1 MSDPV
6 LEAVGMTKSFRSGE
20 KRIEVLRGV
29 DLRLFKGESLSIRG
43 SSGSGKTTLIHLLA
57 GLEAGDGGSLS
68 WEGVRVEAARHGK
81 MARKRAVFVGMVF
94 QSFYLIPEMN
104 AVDNVLM
111 PARIAGR
118 PAGKA
123 IGRARELLDRV
134 GLAER
139 MDHLPSQLSGG
150 EMQRVAVARAL
161 MNRPR
166 VILADEP
173 TGNLDEVTATG
184 IMDLLLRVCVE
195 EETSLVLVTH
205 SRAHAERT
213 ARQTELRLGLLEEDG
228 AQAGVISRGSA
239 E

>member
-6 LEAVGMTKSFRSGE
+6 LEAIGIQKSFRSGE

-29 DLRLFKGESLSIRG
+29 NLRLAKGESLSIRG
-43 SSGSGKTTLIHLLA
+43 SSGSGKTTLIHILA
-57 GLEAGDGGSLS
+57 GLEPGEEGTLS
-68 WEGVRVEAARHGK
+68 WEGEPVEAARHGR
-81 MARKRAVFVGMVF
+81 MAKKRSTFIGMVF
-94 QSFYLIPEMN
+94 QSFYLIPEIN
-104 AVDNVLM
+104 ALDNVLM

-118 PAGKA
+118 PLKQ
-123 IGRARELLDRV
+123 ARERALDLLARV

-139 MDHLPSQLSGG
+139 TDHLPTQLSGG

-173 TGNLDEVTATG
+173 TGNLDEITAG
-184 IMDLLLRVCVE
+184 AIMDLLLQVCAE

-213 ARQTELRLGLLEEDG
+213 ARQTELHLGLLEEVG
-228 AQAGVISRGSA
+228 KPSS
-239 E
+239 